1 MLEKSSSQ
9 STCSWR
15 KIRCFQMRLQHFISE
30 RQVREEYRALR
41 LTEIKDR
48 HLLGSSNRF
57 YDIFVLLIF
66 SMVYYT
72 KITKRKGGKNDE
84 DNALCCRS

>member
-48 HLLGSSNRF
+48 HLLGSSDRENLHPPLWLTYRF
-57 YDIFVLLIF
+57 IVAYGIIGVGTL
-66 SMVYYT
+66 
-72 KITKRKGGKNDE
+72 G
-84 DNALCCRS
+84 